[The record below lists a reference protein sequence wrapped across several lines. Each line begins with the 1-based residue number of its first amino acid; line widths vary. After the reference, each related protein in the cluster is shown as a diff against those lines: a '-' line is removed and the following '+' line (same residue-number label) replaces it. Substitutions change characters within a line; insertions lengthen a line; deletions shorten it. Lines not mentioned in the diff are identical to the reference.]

1 MVSSS
6 LVKNDLNSVQ
16 SILSSYSS
24 QISGLDGAWKGTSH
38 DSIVS
43 KTESFASE
51 YRSAIENGM
60 NAFASACDEYNTY
73 KQNKD
78 LLESA
83 RYNYNLATQQ
93 QDSDAQSIYS
103 DQVSKY
109 NKEINRLKDE
119 IENLLST
126 VSSNRLAATSS
137 TPNLNDFVNYYQY
150 NYSDPY
156 YAGTTIA
163 EAGCGPTSMAMVL
176 TYLTG
181 KEVSPVEATNY
192 SVKHGTYVNGQGT
205 TWSYFGE
212 ISSDYGINCEE
223 SEVSSENIVNSLS
236 NGKIVIMSMGPGTFT
251 RSGHFIVLKGINDDG
266 TISVADPNNEER
278 SNTNY
283 DVSTFVNEG
292 QEMWSFDK

>member
-60 NAFASACDEYNTY
+60 NAFASACEEYENY
-73 KQNKD
+73 KDCKNS
-78 LLESA
+78 LESA
-83 RYNYNLATQQ
+83 RNNYNLAIQQ

-103 DQVSKY
+103 DQVRKY
-109 NKEINRLKDE
+109 NEEINRLKDE

-137 TPNLNDFVNYYQY
+137 TPNLNDFVN
-150 NYSDPY
+150 
-156 YAGTTIA
+156 
-163 EAGCGPTSMAMVL
+163 
-176 TYLTG
+176 
-181 KEVSPVEATNY
+181 
-192 SVKHGTYVNGQGT
+192 
-205 TWSYFGE
+205 
-212 ISSDYGINCEE
+212 
-223 SEVSSENIVNSLS
+223 
-236 NGKIVIMSMGPGTFT
+236 
-251 RSGHFIVLKGINDDG
+251 
-266 TISVADPNNEER
+266 
-278 SNTNY
+278 
-283 DVSTFVNEG
+283 
-292 QEMWSFDK
+292 